1 MPDNSPKVTLE
12 NVRLIYRNFSGREGR
27 FNKEGERQFCA
38 ILPEELAGKMLQDG
52 WNIKRLK
59 PRDQDE
65 DADDAENAVEGEPYL
80 PIKVGYKFRAPR
92 ITQITSTNRTP
103 ITEDM
108 VGSLDWVDVLNCD
121 LVARGRDWDN
131 PVAGGPT
138 ITAWLQTMYITI
150 DEDELDRKYA
160 ISDGDR

>member
-52 WNIKRLK
+52 WNIK
-59 PRDQDE
+59 
-65 DADDAENAVEGEPYL
+65 
-80 PIKVGYKFRAPR
+80 
-92 ITQITSTNRTP
+92 
-103 ITEDM
+103 